1 MSAVICV
8 HIIGLYDLY
17 IYIRINH
24 KYDIF
29 KEVQQLTHSISPS
42 IAKRLIVALDYPNV
56 EEARVF
62 IEHLQDIPCTLKVGM
77 QLFYS
82 AGPDFIRELKS
93 KGYSVFLDL
102 KMHDIPNTVKGG
114 ANSITRL
121 GVDIF
126 NVHAS
131 GGVQMMKAAVEGMES
146 ALIADTDLERPLLIA
161 VTQLTSTS
169 QQVMNQEIGIQGTV
183 EEAVVH
189 YARLAQQSGL
199 GGVVCSPL
207 EVAMIQQACGASF
220 ATITP
225 GVRPAGSDIGD
236 QTRILTPGQAIAGG
250 SDYLVVGRPI
260 TGANDPREA
269 TKQIIEEMSLHVN
282 H

>member
-1 MSAVICV
+1 M
-8 HIIGLYDLY
+8 
-17 IYIRINH
+17 
-24 KYDIF
+24 
-29 KEVQQLTHSISPS
+29 THSISQA

-56 EEARVF
+56 EEARVL
-62 IEHLQDIPCTLKVGM
+62 IEHLQGIPCTIKVGM

-82 AGPDFIRELKS
+82 AGPDFVRELKT

-126 NVHAS
+126 NVHAA

-146 ALIADTDLERPLLIA
+146 ALATDSNLVRPLLIA

-207 EVAMIQQACGASF
+207 EVSMIQQACGTSF
-220 ATITP
+220 ATVTP
-225 GVRPAGSDIGD
+225 GVRPAGSDLGD
-236 QTRILTPGQAIAGG
+236 QKRILTPGEAIAGG
-250 SDYLVVGRPI
+250 SHYLVVGRPI

-269 TKQIIEEMSLHVN
+269 TQQIIEEMSVHVN